1 MFRITS
7 GTEAEPSLA
16 RLWALNWFIQL
27 EKGFEMNTI
36 EKLDQLAELQA
47 QSDLLRLKKQ
57 ELIDGILTPEIKT
70 QISDVE
76 AEFEPQEIAIR
87 EKSSELEKSV
97 KDEVVELGQSVKGT
111 ALQAVFSKGRTKW
124 NDTGLMQYLSVHPE
138 IAYLR
143 TVGNPSV
150 SIRKV
155 GK

>member
-1 MFRITS
+1 MD
-7 GTEAEPSLA
+7 
-16 RLWALNWFIQL
+16 
-27 EKGFEMNTI
+27 TI

-47 QSDLLRLKKQ
+47 ESDLLRIKKQ

-70 QISDVE
+70 QISEVE
-76 AEFEPQEIAIR
+76 EEFEPQESAIR
-87 EKSSELEKSV
+87 ERLSEIECSV
-97 KDEVVELGQSVKGT
+97 RDEVLVLGQSVKG
-111 ALQAVFSKGRTKW
+111 AAFQAVYSKGRTKW
-124 NDTGLMQYLSVHPE
+124 NDAGLMNYLSVHPE